1 MSKMSDHASNS
12 LVNSLN
18 DFEDSN
24 MPKRRC
30 SIISHRFSKFII
42 NDELYKINR
51 FRTKLDELVKKGLKK
66 MYGEVVS
73 PMVAKKFR

>member
-1 MSKMSDHASNS
+1 MSENASNS

-30 SIISHRFSKFII
+30 SIISHRFSKFMV
-42 NDELYKINR
+42 NDEL
-51 FRTKLDELVKKGLKK
+51 
-66 MYGEVVS
+66 
-73 PMVAKKFR
+73 

>member
-1 MSKMSDHASNS
+1 MSKLSDNASNS

-18 DFEDSN
+18 DFEDSS

-30 SIISHRFSKFII
+30 SIISHRFSKFMI
-42 NDELYKINR
+42 NDEILKINR

-66 MYGEVVS
+66 MYGEAVS
-73 PMVAKKFR
+73 PLVARKFR